1 MKKFK
6 NILIK
11 ILLYILLIVQVSYVA
26 LLEGY
31 ILWLL
36 QSFTSIGQDLKYLF
50 LVLVCFVPNYIYTCT
65 KACPIIKDMTK
76 ENDNDVSK
84 LS

>member
-6 NILIK
+6 SILIK
-11 ILLYILLIVQVSYVA
+11 TLLYILMIVQVSYVA

-36 QSFTSIGQDLKYLF
+36 QSLTSIGQDFKYLF

-65 KACPIIKDMTK
+65 KACPVIKDVTK
-76 ENDNDVSK
+76 EDNEDAS
-84 LS
+84 

>member
-6 NILIK
+6 NILIRI
-11 ILLYILLIVQVSYVA
+11 ILHIILIIQASYVA

-36 QSFTSIGQDLKYLF
+36 QGLTSIGQDSKYLI
-50 LVLVCFVPNYIYTCT
+50 LILICFIPNYMYTCM
-65 KACPIIKDMTK
+65 KACPVIRDRIKEDD
-76 ENDNDVSK
+76 EDAS
-84 LS
+84 

>member
-6 NILIK
+6 NILIR
-11 ILLYILLIVQVSYVA
+11 ILLYIILIIQASYVA

-36 QSFTSIGQDLKYLF
+36 QGLTSIGQDSKYLI
-50 LVLVCFVPNYIYTCT
+50 LVLVCFIPNYIYICM
-65 KACPIIKDMTK
+65 KACPVIKDITK
-76 ENDNDVSK
+76 EDDEDVG
-84 LS
+84 